1 VYAVVLIDAIH
12 VKIRVL
18 TYGASTNSTAQAAFR
33 AVLAL
38 DDLLGGASPPP
49 TCARTNPNA

>member
-38 DDLLGGASPPP
+38 DDLLGGASPP